1 MFITNL
7 CLVSFLSVEVCPC
20 IVGPL
25 MNHCVFFGLFW
36 FLVCCLIFV
45 AFCFVVCSFQTVA
58 LGFYNFALPG
68 ILLQK
73 ATQSCC
79 IPFEPTL
86 FWKRTFDALKGCLH
100 RSLTRF
106 RKKSQCWQVAQ
117 FCLADYRNDESQ
129 YEMSSVS
136 VSGFDMCC
144 MTESLNNF
152 LSICVLLITDIT

>member
-36 FLVCCLIFV
+36 FLVWYLWLF
-45 AFCFVVCSFQTVA
+45 ACSLLFQTVA
-58 LGFYNFALPG
+58 LGLYNFALPG
-68 ILLQK
+68 FCYRRQHNHAAYLLN
-73 ATQSCC
+73 A
-79 IPFEPTL
+79 L

-129 YEMSSVS
+129 YEMWSVS

-152 LSICVLLITDIT
+152 